1 MIFKNILN
9 KEFQV
14 VMSAAFVIGFFSF
27 ISKILGLVRNRIF
40 AGEFGAGDTLDI
52 YFAAFRVPDFIY
64 NLLIIGVL
72 GSVFIPV
79 FSEYMEKDK
88 KEAWR
93 FANDVLTIFTVGI
106 AVFSLLAI
114 MFAPQLI
121 SLIAFGFDAQKQQA
135 TVTLTRVMFL
145 SPLLLGISS
154 IVGSILQ
161 TNKMFF
167 SFAVAPVFYN
177 IGIIV
182 GAVFFTKFF
191 GVLGLAFGVV
201 LGAFLHLLINLQPL
215 FRLGFRFRP
224 TFDLR
229 HPGLK
234 KVFWLSLPRTIGL
247 AAYQLNFIVITAL
260 ASAVSAGSISVFNF
274 ANDLQYI
281 PIGIVALSFVSAVF
295 PSLSSSWA
303 RRDVKGFLDEF
314 YLSVNQILFLVIPIS
329 IFLILERAQI
339 VRVILGYGAFSWE
352 DTRLTAAALGAFT
365 LSIFA
370 QGLILLFSR
379 AFYAISDT
387 KTPVIINVTSVFIN
401 IFFSFYFLRLMDA
414 GGQFAN
420 FVGTVL
426 KVADMEDI
434 SVLAL
439 PLAFSLSS
447 VINFLWLYFAFS
459 NRIAEFDSTKI
470 LNSVTKINLAAL
482 IMAAAIYPTL
492 RIVAGL
498 VDMRTF
504 TGIFL
509 QGGAAFL
516 AGLIVYSFSSYLL
529 KIPEFFAF
537 WQAFSLPVKRIFLS
551 RLFPIQVNGS
561 EKL

>member
-1 MIFKNILN
+1 
-9 KEFQV
+9 
-14 VMSAAFVIGFFSF
+14 MSAAFMIGFFSF
-27 ISKILGLVRNRIF
+27 LSKILGLVRNRIF

-52 YFAAFRVPDFIY
+52 YFAAFRIPDFIY

-79 FSEYMEKDK
+79 FAEYLARDK

-93 FANDVLTIFTVGI
+93 FANNILTVFAAGV
-106 AVFSLLAI
+106 AVFSIAAI
-114 MFAPQLI
+114 IFAPQII

-135 TVTLTRVMFL
+135 TIDLTRIMFL

-154 IVGSILQ
+154 IIGSILQ

-177 IGIIV
+177 IGIIL
-182 GAVFFTKFF
+182 GAVFFVDFF
-191 GVLGLAFGVV
+191 GIIGLAVGVA
-201 LGAFLHLLINLQPL
+201 LGAFLHLIINLLPL
-215 FRLGFRFRP
+215 LRLGFKFRP
-224 TFDLR
+224 VFNLM
-229 HPGLK
+229 HPGLR

-274 ANDLQYI
+274 ANDLQYV
-281 PIGIVALSFVSAVF
+281 PIGIVALSFITAVF
-295 PSLSSSWA
+295 PALSSSWA
-303 RRDVKGFLDEF
+303 KGDVKGFLDEL

-352 DTRLTAAALGAFT
+352 DTRLTAAALGAFAI
-365 LSIFA
+365 SIFA
-370 QGLILLFSR
+370 QSLIPLFSR

-387 KTPVIINVTSVFIN
+387 KTPVFINVVCVFIN
-401 IFFSFYFLRLMDA
+401 IFLSFWFLRLMDG
-414 GGQFAN
+414 GGQF
-420 FVGTVL
+420 FELVGRLL
-426 KVADMEDI
+426 KVSDMDNI

-439 PLAFSLSS
+439 PLAFSISS
-447 VINFLWLYFAFS
+447 IINFLWLYFAFS
-459 NRIAEFDSTKI
+459 TKVAEFDSSRI
-470 LNSVTKINLAAL
+470 LNSIVKINIAVAL
-482 IMAAAIYPTL
+482 MAMAVYLTL
-492 RIVAGL
+492 RLVAGI

-504 TGIFL
+504 AGIFL
-509 QGGAAFL
+509 QGAAAFL
-516 AGLIVYSFSSYLL
+516 VGLAVYSSISYLL
-529 KIPEFFAF
+529 KISEFFAF
-537 WQAFSLPVKRIFLS
+537 WEALYLPVRKLFLS
-551 RLFPIQVNGS
+551 RLFPVQVNGS